1 MKFMISDNKQI
12 MSKLQDFL
20 STDPKI
26 LLQTSGRLLGIDYG
40 SVRIG
45 LALSDKERQIVQPF
59 KTIFKLKELD
69 DIVPAKEIAAFVVGL
84 PLQTDGEEG
93 FIAGQVRLF
102 CNRLVEKYQ
111 LPVLLIDER
120 YTSKYASEAMS
131 GRGIRQRRQQEVLD
145 AESAARILQKA
156 LNELYGR

>member
-1 MKFMISDNKQI
+1 MISDNKQI

-26 LLQTSGRLLGIDYG
+26 LLKTSGRLLGIDYG

-45 LALSDKERQIVQPF
+45 LALSDINRQMAIPF

-69 DIVPAKEIAAFVVGL
+69 DIVPAKEIGAFVVGL

-102 CNRLVEKYQ
+102 CNRLIEKYQ
-111 LPVLLIDER
+111 LPVVLTDER
-120 YTSKYASEAMS
+120 YTSKYAAEAMR
-131 GRGIRQRRQQEVLD
+131 GRGVRLKRQQEVLD
-145 AESAARILQKA
+145 SESAARILQKV
-156 LNELYGR
+156 LNELYH

>member
-1 MKFMISDNKQI
+1 MISDNIQY
-12 MSKLQDFL
+12 MDKLQDFL

-26 LLQTSGRLLGIDYG
+26 LLNTTGRLLGIDYG

-45 LALSDKERQIVQPF
+45 LALSDKERQSATPF

-69 DIVPAKEIAAFVVGL
+69 DIVPAREIVGFVVGL

-102 CNRLVEKYQ
+102 CARLIEKYQ
-111 LPVLLIDER
+111 LPVVLVDER
-120 YTSKYASEAMS
+120 YTSKYATESMNA
-131 GRGIRQRRQQEVLD
+131 RGMRQKKQQAVLD

-156 LNELYGR
+156 LTVINGQS